1 MNRRDSAFKRC
12 ARWRIGLEAAVSDSN
27 RSISVVWET
36 LLAEQRQSLVR
47 TLGEMALRQVRQA
60 PVIKEAPDDDREARI
75 GAPRHAA

>member
-1 MNRRDSAFKRC
+1 M
-12 ARWRIGLEAAVSDSN
+12 SDSN
-27 RSISVVWET
+27 RLSSVLWDK